1 MATLNN
7 IRQATI
13 IRLTGTSETSL
24 LIPYNSIYIKVTGPF
39 LFYFRMWVVSFAV
52 ILLDYA
58 SQATINPCE
67 SLMADILKSA
77 SNANTGFMIYSAML
91 SLGSCVGYLLSALD
105 WSTLGQITGN
115 SEQVRKERF
124 TPIGILHLA

>member
-1 MATLNN
+1 
-7 IRQATI
+7 
-13 IRLTGTSETSL
+13 
-24 LIPYNSIYIKVTGPF
+24 
-39 LFYFRMWVVSFAV
+39 MWVVSFAV

-58 SQATINPCE
+58 SQAAINPCE
-67 SLMADILKSA
+67 SLVADILKSA

-115 SEQVRKERF
+115 SEQVSSQFDYQLVFRISCLTVVGSMTF
-124 TPIGILHLA
+124 

>member
-1 MATLNN
+1 MNDPLCNPWAFFDVC
-7 IRQATI
+7 Q
-13 IRLTGTSETSL
+13 LTVSL
-24 LIPYNSIYIKVTGPF
+24 F
-39 LFYFRMWVVSFAV
+39 RFRMWVVSFAV

-115 SEQVRKERF
+115 SEQV
-124 TPIGILHLA
+124 T